1 MLERI
6 RIVLIGTSHPGNIG
20 ATARAMHNMGL
31 ADLALVAPRSESRS
45 AEAIS
50 RASGAD
56 RILHHAPVYD
66 DLETAVS
73 DCRLVVGASARSR
86 TLPWPM
92 LTPRALA
99 ERLPAELAAPEARV
113 ALVFGREDT
122 GLTNAELQRCHAH
135 VHIPTNPD
143 YSSLNLAAAVQVL
156 TYECRLAWL
165 AFTDASHAAPED
177 ATAAETDHASD
188 AERGA
193 DADADNK
200 NVAEAQQVVP
210 SVEHETVFGIAWDHP
225 PASHADLER
234 YFEHLERTLITLKF
248 HDPEK
253 PRQLMARLRR
263 LYMRARPDQMEI
275 NILRG
280 ILSATEKQVAKRDSG
295 ES

>member
-31 ADLALVAPRSESRS
+31 ADLALVAPRGESRS

-56 RILHHAPVYD
+56 KILHHAPVYD
-66 DLETAVS
+66 DLESAVA

-92 LTPRALA
+92 LTPRALG
-99 ERLPAELAAPEARV
+99 ERLPAELAEADARV

-156 TYECRLAWL
+156 AYECRLAWL
-165 AFTDASHAAPED
+165 AHQPTDATPEADPAP
-177 ATAAETDHASD
+177 AMPRD
-188 AERGA
+188 AE
-193 DADADNK
+193 
-200 NVAEAQQVVP
+200 AEAAKAAA
-210 SVEHETVFGIAWDHP
+210 SAEHEAVFGIAWDHP

-234 YFEHLERTLITLKF
+234 FFDHLERTLIALEF
-248 HDPEK
+248 HDPDK

-280 ILSATEKQVAKRDSG
+280 ILSATEKKTATRDPG